1 MREPKYGYNIN
12 TGEPIY
18 LPEHRMVH
26 QGNGYYSRA
35 CDITQ
40 EDLDRRQKFF
50 ASLDREV
57 SFILKGGVD
66 E

>member
-1 MREPKYGYNIN
+1 MSNPKYGYDIN

-18 LPEHRMVH
+18 LPEHKMVH
-26 QGNGYYSRA
+26 QGNGFYARA
-35 CDITQ
+35 CDITK
-40 EDLDRRQKFF
+40 EDLERRQKFF

-57 SFILKGGVD
+57 NFILRGVWD